1 MGSAQ
6 PRRIEERIAREIWL
20 ALLLLMLGLAQ
31 AALMP
36 RMLGSTPNLLLLL
49 TICQAL
55 IAGPANAA
63 RWAFYGGL
71 ALDLSADTALGAHA
85 LALLAAVLVAASI
98 LARFSRGNWLLPLAG
113 AVLGSLAYYSV
124 LALLTFLL
132 VAPISP
138 RAYALVVVLP
148 ATILV
153 LIPALPLFLSMRW
166 LEGRRRGEVPVDV
179 Y

>member
-6 PRRIEERIAREIWL
+6 PRRIEERVVRELWL
-20 ALLLLMLGLAQ
+20 ALALLGLALAQ
-31 AALMP
+31 AALVP
-36 RMLGSTPNLLLLL
+36 RLLGLTPNLLLLL

-63 RWAFYGGL
+63 RWALYAGL
-71 ALDLSADTALGAHA
+71 ALDLIADTALGLHA
-85 LALLAAVLVAASI
+85 LALLAAVLVIGSI
-98 LARFSRGNWLLPLAG
+98 LARFSRGNWLLPLLG
-113 AVLGSLAYYSV
+113 VVLGSLAYHAV
-124 LALLTFLL
+124 LALLTALL

-138 RAYALVVVLP
+138 RIYALVVVLP

-153 LIPALPLFLSMRW
+153 LVPALPLFLSMRW
-166 LEGRRRGEVPVDV
+166 LEGRRRGEVPFDV

>member
-1 MGSAQ
+1 MGSGQ
-6 PRRIEERIAREIWL
+6 PRRVEERIARELWL
-20 ALLLLMLGLAQ
+20 ALSLLAIALAQ
-31 AALMP
+31 GALMP
-36 RMLGSTPNLLLLL
+36 HLIGSAPNLLLLL

-71 ALDLSADTALGAHA
+71 ALDLSADTPLGVHA
-85 LALLAAVLVAASI
+85 LALLAAVLVAAPI
-98 LARFSRGNWLLPLAG
+98 LARFSRGNWLLPLVG
-113 AVLGSLAYYSV
+113 VVLGSLAYHSV

-132 VAPISP
+132 VAPINP
-138 RAYALVVVLP
+138 RVYALVVALP

>member
-6 PRRIEERIAREIWL
+6 PRRIEERVAREVWL
-20 ALLLLMLGLAQ
+20 ALLLLAITLAQ

-36 RMLGSTPNLLLLL
+36 RVLGSTPNLLLLL
-49 TICQAL
+49 AICQAL

-71 ALDLSADTALGAHA
+71 ALDLSADTALGVHA
-85 LALLAAVLVAASI
+85 LALLAAVLVAAPI
-98 LARFSRGNWLLPLAG
+98 LARFSRGNWLLPLVG
-113 AVLGSLAYYSV
+113 AVLGSLAYHCV

-138 RAYALVVVLP
+138 RVYALVVALP

>member
-6 PRRIEERIAREIWL
+6 PRRIEERIARELWL
-20 ALLLLMLGLAQ
+20 ALALLALALAQ

-36 RMLGSTPNLLLLL
+36 RLLGSAPNLLLLL

-71 ALDLSADTALGAHA
+71 ALDLSADTALGVHA
-85 LALLAAVLVAASI
+85 LALLAAVLIAAPI
-98 LARFSRGNWLLPLAG
+98 LARFSRGNWLLPLVG
-113 AVLGSLAYYSV
+113 VVLGSLAYHVV

-132 VAPISP
+132 IAPISP
-138 RAYALVVVLP
+138 RVYVLVVVLP

-153 LIPALPLFLSMRW
+153 LVPALPLFLSMRW

>member
-1 MGSAQ
+1 V
-6 PRRIEERIAREIWL
+6 ARELWL
-20 ALLLLMLGLAQ
+20 ALALLGLALAQ

-36 RMLGSTPNLLLLL
+36 HMLGNAPNLLLLM

-55 IAGPANAA
+55 IAGPADAA
-63 RWAFYGGL
+63 RWALYGGL
-71 ALDLSADTALGAHA
+71 ALDLGADTALGAHA
-85 LALLAAVLVAASI
+85 LALLAAVLVAAPI
-98 LARFSRGNWLLPLAG
+98 LARFSRGNWLLPLVG
-113 AVLGSLAYYSV
+113 VVLGSLAYHAV

-138 RAYALVVVLP
+138 RTYALVVALP

-153 LIPALPLFLSMRW
+153 LVPALPMFLSMRW

>member
-6 PRRIEERIAREIWL
+6 PRRIEERVIRELGLAL
-20 ALLLLMLGLAQ
+20 ALLGLALAQ
-31 AALMP
+31 AALVP
-36 RMLGSTPNLLLLL
+36 RLLGLTPNLLLLL

-55 IAGPANAA
+55 IAGSANAS

-71 ALDLSADTALGAHA
+71 ALDLGADTALGLHS
-85 LALLAAVLVAASI
+85 LALLAAVLVIGSI
-98 LARFSRGNWLLPLAG
+98 LARWSRGNWLLPLVG
-113 AVLGSLAYYSV
+113 VVLGSLAYHAV
-124 LALLTFLL
+124 LALLTVLL

-138 RAYALVVVLP
+138 RIYALVVVLP

-153 LIPALPLFLSMRW
+153 LVPALPLFLSMRW
-166 LEGRRRGEVPVDV
+166 LEGRRRGEVPFDV

>member
-6 PRRIEERIAREIWL
+6 PRRIEERVVRE
-20 ALLLLMLGLAQ
+20 LGLALVLLGLALVQ
-31 AALMP
+31 AALVP
-36 RMLGSTPNLLLLL
+36 HLLGLTPNLLLLL

-63 RWAFYGGL
+63 RWAFYAGL
-71 ALDLSADTALGAHA
+71 ALDLGADTALGLHA
-85 LALLAAVLVAASI
+85 LALLATVLGVGLI
-98 LARFSRGNWLLPLAG
+98 LARWSRGNWLLPLAG
-113 AVLGSLAYYSV
+113 VVLGSLAYHAV
-124 LALLTFLL
+124 LALFTALL

-138 RAYALVVVLP
+138 RIYALVVVLP

-153 LIPALPLFLSMRW
+153 LVPSLPLFLSMRW
-166 LEGRRRGEVPVDV
+166 LEGRRRGEVPFDV